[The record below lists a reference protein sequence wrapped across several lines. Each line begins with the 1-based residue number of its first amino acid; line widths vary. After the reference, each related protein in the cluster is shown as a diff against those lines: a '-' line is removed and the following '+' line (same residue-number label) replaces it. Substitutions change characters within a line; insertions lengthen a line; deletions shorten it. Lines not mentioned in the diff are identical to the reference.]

1 MSKRMKTIVEKLNEI
16 EKCRQRSSSEVQ
28 TGQREDLEVTEKGH
42 LRKPKEKLPHIWLA
56 KQLKWMSDGEGLDL
70 KIYT

>member
-1 MSKRMKTIVEKLNEI
+1 MQNS
-16 EKCRQRSSSEVQ
+16 
-28 TGQREDLEVTEKGH
+28 QREDLDVTEKGH
-42 LRKPKEKLPHIWLA
+42 LRKPKEKLPHIWFA